1 MDYGALLS
9 KAWDIVWNNKWLVIL
24 GFLVMLGSGGSG
36 GGSGGGGGT
45 SNFNTSGF
53 PGSGEYN
60 PDEFNPEG
68 YPEGYPEDFNFDDNP
83 VFDFEQQM
91 DDFNFEDFIPFLAV
105 GSAILIPLI
114 CLAIIIGLLLFAVSQ
129 IAQGGLVYG
138 VDAIDAGQ
146 TVKLAEAWQAG
157 WAKAWRLI
165 GIGII
170 PALPGLVLGFAIV
183 IVAIAIGASFAA
195 AEEALAAAGVGLIV
209 VMCVLICIVVV
220 VSMVLGALATFAYR
234 AAMLEDLVVFDAY
247 RRGWDVITANI
258 GPVIILFVLQLV
270 IGIVL
275 GILLILPSIVAVIC
289 CVLLPILW
297 AVQAGITTY
306 FSTVWTLA
314 YREWTRRGSLVDA
327 APAV

>member
-9 KAWDIVWNNKWLVIL
+9 RAWDIVWNNKWLVIL

-36 GGSGGGGGT
+36 GGGRA
-45 SNFNTSGF
+45 NFNTPSF
-53 PGSGEYN
+53 PSDGEYN
-60 PDEFNPEG
+60 PDQFNPD
-68 YPEGYPEDFNFDDNP
+68 DFNFDDP
-83 VFDFEQQM
+83 EFDFEQQM
-91 DDFNFEDFIPFLAV
+91 DDFSFEDFVPFLAV

-114 CLAIIIGLLLFAVSQ
+114 CLAIIIGLLVFAVSQ

-138 VDAIDAGQ
+138 VDAIEAGQ
-146 TVKLAEAWQAG
+146 TIKLAEAWQAG

-170 PALPGLVLGFAIV
+170 PALPGIVMGLAIL
-183 IVAIAIGASFAA
+183 IIAIAVGASFAA

-209 VMCVLICIVVV
+209 LMCVLICIVVV
-220 VSMVLGALATFAYR
+220 VSMALGALATFAYR
-234 AAMLEDLVVFDAY
+234 AAMLEDLTVFDAY
-247 RRGWDVITANI
+247 RRGWEIITANI

-306 FSTVWTLA
+306 FSAVWTLA
-314 YREWTRRGSLVDA
+314 YREWTGRGSLVDA